1 MSNLKIVKNTPSPSQ
16 AETTQQ
22 IEETAYYKWLERGRL
37 SQVSDEVSDW
47 MEAEKEVKARLKPKP
62 HASAV

>member
-1 MSNLKIVKNTPSPSQ
+1 MPNLKIVRNTPSPSR

-22 IEETAYYKWLERGRL
+22 IEETAYYKWLDRGRL

-47 MEAEKEVKARLKPKP
+47 IEAEKEVDAQLKPKP
-62 HASAV
+62 VASSV